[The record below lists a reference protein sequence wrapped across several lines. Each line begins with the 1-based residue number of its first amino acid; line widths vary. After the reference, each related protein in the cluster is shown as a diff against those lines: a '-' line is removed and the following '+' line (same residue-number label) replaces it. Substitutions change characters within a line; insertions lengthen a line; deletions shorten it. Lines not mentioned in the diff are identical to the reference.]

1 VTGDPLSTRLLAA
14 SPLRNPVAIA
24 AFERYEALTIA
35 ALDAAWDQIN
45 ADFRIWVE
53 APENAGRPIQDA
65 PQYWDRIA
73 IGSLQERLTWW
84 E

>member
-1 VTGDPLSTRLLAA
+1 MTGDPLSTRLLAA